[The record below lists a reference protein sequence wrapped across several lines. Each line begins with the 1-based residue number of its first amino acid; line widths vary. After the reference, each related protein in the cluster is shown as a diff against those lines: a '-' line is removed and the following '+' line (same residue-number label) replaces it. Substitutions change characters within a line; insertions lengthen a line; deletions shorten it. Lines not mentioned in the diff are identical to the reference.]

1 MKRRSLILTILIAL
15 VPALAGLVV
24 VRAAATPAA
33 SAATIP
39 AAIVNLD
46 TPATA
51 PDGSTLPAG
60 RLLVGRLTD
69 PDTALTAESAT
80 GATTDRLDYSVV
92 TQDTADKGLA
102 DGTYQTVITIPADFS
117 QTIAGT
123 LGGTSTEAAVDVE
136 TSQSSASD
144 VGAVSQEIV
153 SSAVDSLGTTIST
166 AYLDGSLKSMSGL
179 SSQLGQAS
187 TGAATLSS
195 GAEQLASGIG
205 TSSDTIDSGTLNGAV
220 NGYTGAVDQ
229 LAANCE
235 AIGGSAQLCAS
246 LQQVSAGSSSLTSA
260 ASSAATGASQVSSGA
275 STLNDGLSAASGAVP
290 SYSDEEAG
298 ELADS
303 LAQPV
308 SVSVHSDSGDS
319 KGAPATRMGPHAL
332 SLSLWIGA
340 LVVVSGLGIMSRRR
354 VEAAMTP
361 VRLAITS
368 LRPALVLAV
377 VQAAALAGALA
388 LAGVRFGNMLVAGG
402 LLLAGALAMTV
413 LHAALMAALG
423 ARGASAISLLALAA
437 QAVGVMAVGASGVPS
452 VPSGVAGVLP
462 ATVLDSALSG
472 VMLGTADSG
481 GRAVVVLCAWAAV
494 SALVMT
500 LAVRRRRATSLAVLR
515 RELAAV

>member
-1 MKRRSLILTILIAL
+1 M
-15 VPALAGLVV
+15 
-24 VRAAATPAA
+24 
-33 SAATIP
+33 
-39 AAIVNLD
+39 
-46 TPATA
+46 
-51 PDGSTLPAG
+51 
-60 RLLVGRLTD
+60 
-69 PDTALTAESAT
+69 
-80 GATTDRLDYSVV
+80 
-92 TQDTADKGLA
+92 
-102 DGTYQTVITIPADFS
+102 
-117 QTIAGT
+117 
-123 LGGTSTEAAVDVE
+123 
-136 TSQSSASD
+136 
-144 VGAVSQEIV
+144 
-153 SSAVDSLGTTIST
+153 
-166 AYLDGSLKSMSGL
+166 
-179 SSQLGQAS
+179 
-187 TGAATLSS
+187 
-195 GAEQLASGIG
+195 
-205 TSSDTIDSGTLNGAV
+205 
-220 NGYTGAVDQ
+220 
-229 LAANCE
+229 
-235 AIGGSAQLCAS
+235 GGSAQLCAS

-319 KGAPATRMGPHAL
+319 KGVPATRMGPHAL

-388 LAGVRFGNMLVAGG
+388 LAGVRFGNMLVAVG

-437 QAVGVMAVGASGVPS
+437 QAMWVLTVGAPGGPS
-452 VPSGVAGVLP
+452 VPSGIAGVLP

-472 VMLGTADSG
+472 VMLGTADSSG
-481 GRAVVVLCAWAAV
+481 
-494 SALVMT
+494 
-500 LAVRRRRATSLAVLR
+500 RATSLAVLR
-515 RELAAV
+515 REPAAA